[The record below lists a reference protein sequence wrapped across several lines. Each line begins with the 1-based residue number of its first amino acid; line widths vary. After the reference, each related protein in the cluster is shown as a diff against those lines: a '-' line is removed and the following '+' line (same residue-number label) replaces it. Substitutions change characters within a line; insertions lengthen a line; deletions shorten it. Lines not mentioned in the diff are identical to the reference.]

1 MVLALMPDIPPL
13 DVVVVET
20 YALHT
25 IVTNVGIEPSD
36 VIVTCGYV
44 ANLDPPGECAVMLI
58 RRGWLS
64 CNVPVARLNRRD
76 GPRFLEAWRAFAH
89 GKKALSKDALD
100 RLLYESDAWKA
111 RVDVLCA
118 LAAKG
123 FHLTPGIPS

>member
-1 MVLALMPDIPPL
+1 MVLALMPEVPPL

-25 IVTNVGIEPSD
+25 IITNVGIEPSE
-36 VIVTCGYV
+36 VGVTVAYV
-44 ANLDPPGECAVMLI
+44 ANLDPPGDCAVMLV

-64 CNVPVARLNRRD
+64 FAAPVARLNRGD
-76 GPRFLEAWRAFAH
+76 GSRFLDAWLAFVRE
-89 GKKALSKDALD
+89 KKTLSKDTLD

-111 RVDVLCA
+111 RTDVLFA

-123 FHLTPGIPS
+123 FHLTPGIPN